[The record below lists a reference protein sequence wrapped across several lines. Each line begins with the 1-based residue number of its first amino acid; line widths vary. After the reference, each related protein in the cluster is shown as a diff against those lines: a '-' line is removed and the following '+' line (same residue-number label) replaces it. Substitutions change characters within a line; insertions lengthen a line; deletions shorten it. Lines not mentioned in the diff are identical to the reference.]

1 MNTGKNIT
9 RRVLSLLLALF
20 IILPVCTFQ
29 GGLQVS
35 AASVSGTIAKSW
47 IAGYYFDFT
56 GVGLPCGNH
65 RGQSSMLTVDGK
77 PAYCIEL
84 GEQVYTGSYS
94 FSDVYNKLST
104 AEKKL
109 LQYTLIYGYTGS
121 LKYGYSKNVEYYATQ
136 ILCWIIENGYYNNS
150 SKSTEI
156 INAAC
161 DTNPDKSDIKAC
173 ITKIRTQ
180 IDDHAVIPSFTKGT
194 ASSAATQ
201 SLKYSNGQYILT
213 LTDSSGAAQYY
224 DWSDFKSQGITVS
237 VSGNKVK
244 FTASKIFTGTKTGQ
258 AVRVKSQYLSSIK
271 DIAPLY
277 LASSSNQDLVVDLG
291 INSDPIPAYLKLNV
305 AAGDL
310 IISKT
315 AEDGAKSG
323 FKFHVTGNGID
334 ETVTTGSNGKA
345 TLSNI
350 PAGKYTVKESSV
362 NDKYVTPA
370 QQTVTVPA
378 GSSVTASFTNKL
390 KKFQVSLV
398 KKDSESSSNPQGNA
412 SLDGAVYGLYEKDGT
427 LLEKLTTSNGG
438 KASSSYYPCQDGAY
452 IQEITPPK
460 GYLKDSTKYPLKAG
474 SANFTIEKNT
484 ISQTVEDDVITGR
497 IAIAK
502 KKEIPDQESGTDVNL
517 LSEENAEFQIYL
529 KSAGSYDKAK
539 ETERDILKT
548 DSVGYDQS
556 KELPYGT
563 YVLHQT
569 KGDETTK
576 FVDREITISENGKI
590 YFYDLLNELK
600 KARIKI
606 IKIDSSTGNAIP
618 MSGIK
623 VKIKN
628 LTTGKWV
635 MDHGKEIFES
645 TEDGT
650 IELAVMLYAGKYEI
664 YEVEAPESFA
674 FLTEPLEFEI
684 KAENCDKTVTVNLEN
699 TPQKGRIALYKQGEV
714 IVGSDMVQTE
724 LGILTQPIYEDR
736 FIGGAVYNIEA
747 AEDIVIGNVVRH
759 KKDDVIETLIT
770 KKGEAVYSGY
780 LYPGNYVLVEQTPPD
795 DMLLDPTPIPFTITD
810 DEATEVI
817 QPDLEI
823 TVKDNRPA
831 VEISL
836 QKSMEQDEHYQIGMY
851 GEYQNIR
858 FGLFT
863 GEDVLDYDGN
873 LAIPKDTLMFVCG
886 INDDLKGRFDMSN
899 IPLAKLYVKEIAT
912 DEHYILSDQQYPVEP
927 ARDNAD
933 QNGVIS
939 IEING
944 GNPIDNEIIRGRIEG
959 MKIDQD
965 GDPLPHTVFGLFR
978 ADEQDLDKDHALYV
992 TESAEDGSFVFEDIP
1007 FDIYQL
1013 YELERVYG
1021 YEALTEPVMVEVTE
1035 DGQVIKLEVENTLI
1049 VGSVILHKI
1058 DEEFHDQ
1065 ALSEAV
1071 FEIIADS
1078 NQNKKYDPEDQ
1089 VLGTMTETESGTY
1102 QYADLLEGGYFCH
1115 EAAPPEQFL
1124 ADENYYYFEIRENGE
1139 VAEIKNADKGF
1150 TNKPETGEL
1159 WITKTDVSNGKPLAN
1174 VGFRI
1179 RNIETG
1185 EIAAEGY
1192 TGKDGVVKF
1201 KLRIGK
1207 YTYQEFDPLDGYRI
1221 DSRQFPFEIRED
1233 GQIIK
1238 AEMTNEKTQ
1247 VPKTGDSSVLM
1258 IAASILLLGSGL
1270 ILLVLWSRKRKGR

>member
-1 MNTGKNIT
+1 MNTRKNIT

-47 IAGYYFDFT
+47 ISGYYFDFT
-56 GVGLPCGNH
+56 GVGLPCGSH
-65 RGQSSMLTVDGK
+65 RGQASMLKVNGK

-84 GEQVYTGSYS
+84 GEQVYTGDYT
-94 FSDVYNKLST
+94 FKDAYNKLST

-121 LKYGYSKNVEYYATQ
+121 VKYGYSKNVEYYATQ

-161 DTNPDKSDIKAC
+161 KTNPDKSDIKAC
-173 ITKIRTQ
+173 ITKMRTQ
-180 IDDHAVIPSFTKGT
+180 IDDHAVIPSFAKSSS
-194 ASSAATQ
+194 SSAATQ
-201 SLKYSNGQYILT
+201 SLKYSGGKYTLT
-213 LTDSSGAAQYY
+213 LTDKNGAAKYY
-224 DWSDFKSQGITVS
+224 DWSDFKSKGIAVS
-237 VSGNKVK
+237 VSGNKVT
-244 FTASKIFTGTKTGQ
+244 FTASKIFTGTKNCKLT
-258 AVRVKSQYLSSIK
+258 RTKSQYLSSISEV
-271 DIAPLY
+271 APMY
-277 LASSSNQDLVVDLG
+277 LASSSNQDLVVHL
-291 INSDPIPAYLKLNV
+291 NQYADPVTAYLKLNV

-310 IISKT
+310 IVSKT

-323 FKFHVTGNGID
+323 FKFQVTGNGID

-345 TLSNI
+345 TLSDI

-427 LLEKLTTSNGG
+427 LLEKLITSNGG

-460 GYLKDSTKYPLKAG
+460 GYLKDSTKYTLKAG

-484 ISQTVEDDVITGR
+484 ISQTVADDVITGR
-497 IAIAK
+497 IAVAK
-502 KKEIPDQESGTDVNL
+502 KKEIPDPESGTDVDL
-517 LSEENAEFQIYL
+517 SSEENAEFQIYL

-548 DSVGYDQS
+548 DSAGYDQS

-635 MDHGKEIFES
+635 IDHGKEIFES

-650 IELAVMLYAGKYEI
+650 IELSVMLYVGKYEI

-684 KAENCDKTVTVNLEN
+684 KAEDCDKTVTVNLEN
-699 TPQKGRIALYKQGEV
+699 TPQKGRIALYKEGEV
-714 IVGSDMVQTE
+714 ITGADMVQTE
-724 LGILTQPIYEDR
+724 LGILTQPIYETR
-736 FIGGAVYNIEA
+736 VIGGAVYNIEA

-759 KKDDVIETLIT
+759 KKGDVIETLTT

-795 DMLLDPTPIPFTITD
+795 DMLLDSTPIPFTITD
-810 DEATEVI
+810 DEAAEVI

-823 TVKDNRPA
+823 TAKDNRPA

-886 INDDLKGRFDMSN
+886 IDDESKGKFNMPN
-899 IPLAKLYVKEIAT
+899 IPLAKMYVKEIAT

-933 QNGVIS
+933 QNGMIS
-939 IEING
+939 ILVNDGEEIG
-944 GNPIDNEIIRGRIEG
+944 NEIIRGKIEG
-959 MKIDQD
+959 MKIDQN
-965 GDPLPHTVFGLFR
+965 GEPLPHTVFGLFR

-992 TESAEDGSFVFEDIP
+992 TESEKDGSFVFDGVP
-1007 FDIYQL
+1007 FGIYQL

-1021 YEALTEPVMVEVTE
+1021 YEALTEPIMVEITE
-1035 DGQVIKLEVENTLI
+1035 DGQVIELEVENTLI
-1049 VGSVILHKI
+1049 IGSAMLSKL
-1058 DEEFHDQ
+1058 DSEFPDTLLTG
-1065 ALSEAV
+1065 AE

-1089 VLGTMTETESGTY
+1089 VVGTMTETEEGTY
-1102 QYADLLEGGYFCH
+1102 QYSGLLEGGYFCH

-1238 AEMTNEKTQ
+1238 AEMTNEKTE
-1247 VPKTGDSSVLM
+1247 VPKTGDSPVLM
-1258 IAASILLLGSGL
+1258 IAASILILGSGL